1 MHINPKIYE
10 AIKANN
16 NMITTAEV
24 LSMGFSRMLLSKYVK
39 AGILERCRQ
48 GVYTLPEEAQDD
60 MYTLMISSKRI
71 VFSHDTA
78 LFLNGLSNRTPFIHS
93 VTIPN
98 NTSLPNA
105 LVGECNCFYVK
116 PELHQLGVI
125 EKKTTFGNV
134 VKCYD
139 PERTV
144 CDLLRSRKRIDE
156 ETVVA
161 AIKNYVASKDK
172 ELNKLAIY
180 SKKFRV
186 DQDLKK
192 YMEVLL

>member
-1 MHINPKIYE
+1 MNLNPQIYE

-16 NMITTAEV
+16 NTISTAEV

-39 AGILERCRQ
+39 EGLLERCRQ

-60 MYTLMISSKRI
+60 MYMLMLSSERI

-78 LFLNGLSNRTPFIHS
+78 LFLNGLSNRTPFTHS
-93 VTIPN
+93 ITIPN

-105 LVGECNCFYVK
+105 IAGDCICFYVK
-116 PELHQLGVI
+116 PELHHLGVI
-125 EKKTTFGNV
+125 RKKTTFGNLV
-134 VKCYD
+134 RCYD
-139 PERTV
+139 PERTI

-161 AIKNYVASKDK
+161 AVKNYAESKDK
-172 ELNKLAIY
+172 DLNRLAMYANQI
-180 SKKFRV
+180 RV
-186 DQDLKK
+186 DKDLKK
-192 YMEVLL
+192 YLEVLL

>member
-1 MHINPKIYE
+1 MKLNPKIYE

-16 NMITTAEV
+16 NTITTAEV

-39 AGILERCRQ
+39 EGVLERCRQ
-48 GVYTLPEEAQDD
+48 GVYTLPDEMQDD
-60 MYTLMISSKRI
+60 MYMLTLSSERI
-71 VFSHDTA
+71 IISHDTA
-78 LFLNGLSNRTPFIHS
+78 LFLNGLSDRTPFMHS

-98 NTSLPNA
+98 NTSLPNTIS
-105 LVGECNCFYVK
+105 GECNCFYVK
-116 PELHQLGVI
+116 PELHQLGMI
-125 EKKTTFGNV
+125 NKKTTFGNV
-134 VKCYD
+134 VRCYN

-161 AIKNYVASKDK
+161 AIKNYAESKEK
-172 ELNKLAIY
+172 ELNKLATY
-180 SKKFRV
+180 SKNFRV
-186 DQDLKK
+186 DKDLKK

>member
-1 MHINPKIYE
+1 MKLNPKIYE

-16 NMITTAEV
+16 NTITTAEV

-39 AGILERCRQ
+39 EGVLERCRQ
-48 GVYTLPEEAQDD
+48 GVYTLPDEMQDD
-60 MYTLMISSKRI
+60 MYMLTLSSERI
-71 VFSHDTA
+71 IISHDTA
-78 LFLNGLSNRTPFIHS
+78 LFLNGLSDRTPFMHS

-98 NTSLPNA
+98 NTSLPNTIS
-105 LVGECNCFYVK
+105 GECNCFYVK
-116 PELHQLGVI
+116 PELHQLGMI
-125 EKKTTFGNV
+125 NKKTTFGNV
-134 VKCYD
+134 VRCYN

-161 AIKNYVASKDK
+161 AIKNYAESKEKD
-172 ELNKLAIY
+172 LNKLATY
-180 SKKFRV
+180 SKNFRV
-186 DQDLKK
+186 DKDLKK

>member
-1 MHINPKIYE
+1 MKLNPKIYE

-16 NMITTAEV
+16 NTITTAEV

-39 AGILERCRQ
+39 EGVLERCRQ
-48 GVYTLPEEAQDD
+48 GVYTLPNEMQDD
-60 MYTLMISSKRI
+60 MYMLTLSSERI
-71 VFSHDTA
+71 IISHDTA
-78 LFLNGLSNRTPFIHS
+78 LFLNGLSDRTPFMHS

-98 NTSLPNA
+98 NTSLPNTIS
-105 LVGECNCFYVK
+105 GECNCFYVK
-116 PELHQLGVI
+116 PELHQLGMI
-125 EKKTTFGNV
+125 NKKTTFGNV
-134 VKCYD
+134 VRCYN

-161 AIKNYVASKDK
+161 AIKNYAESKEKD
-172 ELNKLAIY
+172 LNKLATY
-180 SKKFRV
+180 SKNFRV
-186 DQDLKK
+186 DKDLKK

>member
-1 MHINPKIYE
+1 MKLNPKIYE
-10 AIKANN
+10 EIKANN

-24 LSMGFSRMLLSKYVK
+24 LLMGFSRMLLSKYVK
-39 AGILERCRQ
+39 EGVLERCRQ
-48 GVYTLPEEAQDD
+48 GVYTLPDETQDD
-60 MYTLMISSKRI
+60 MYMLMLSSKRVI
-71 VFSHDTA
+71 FSHDTA
-78 LFLNGLSNRTPFIHS
+78 LFLNGLSNRTSFMHS

-98 NTSLPNA
+98 NTSLPNTIS
-105 LVGECNCFYVK
+105 GECNCFYVK
-116 PELHQLGVI
+116 PELHQLGMI
-125 EKKTTFGNV
+125 NKKTTFGNV
-134 VKCYD
+134 VRCYD

-161 AIKNYVASKDK
+161 AIKNYAESKEKD
-172 ELNKLAIY
+172 LNKLATY

-186 DQDLKK
+186 DKDLKK

>member
-1 MHINPKIYE
+1 MILNPEIYA

-16 NMITTAEV
+16 NTITTAEV

-39 AGILERCRQ
+39 EGLLERCRQ
-48 GVYTLPEEAQDD
+48 GVYTLPDETQDD
-60 MYTLMISSKRI
+60 MYMLKLSSEKI
-71 VFSHDTA
+71 IFSHDTA
-78 LFLNGLSNRTPFIHS
+78 LFLNALSNRTPFMHS

-105 LVGECNCFYVK
+105 ISGECNCFYVK

-125 EKKTTFGNV
+125 NKKTTFGNEV
-134 VKCYD
+134 RCYD

-144 CDLLRSRKRIDE
+144 CDLIRSRKRIDE

-161 AIKNYVASKDK
+161 SIKNYAESKEKD
-172 ELNKLAIY
+172 LNKLATY

-186 DQDLKK
+186 DKDLKK

>member
-1 MHINPKIYE
+1 MKLNPKIYE

-16 NMITTAEV
+16 NTITTAEV

-39 AGILERCRQ
+39 EGVLERCRQ
-48 GVYTLPEEAQDD
+48 GVYTLPDEMQDD
-60 MYTLMISSKRI
+60 MYMLTLSSERI
-71 VFSHDTA
+71 IISHDTA
-78 LFLNGLSNRTPFIHS
+78 LFLNGLSDRTPFMHS

-98 NTSLPNA
+98 NTSLPNTIS
-105 LVGECNCFYVK
+105 GECNCFYVK
-116 PELHQLGVI
+116 PELHQLGI
-125 EKKTTFGNV
+125 INKKTTFGNV
-134 VKCYD
+134 VRCYN

-161 AIKNYVASKDK
+161 AIKNYAESKEKD
-172 ELNKLAIY
+172 LNKLATY
-180 SKKFRV
+180 SKNFRV
-186 DQDLKK
+186 DKDLKK